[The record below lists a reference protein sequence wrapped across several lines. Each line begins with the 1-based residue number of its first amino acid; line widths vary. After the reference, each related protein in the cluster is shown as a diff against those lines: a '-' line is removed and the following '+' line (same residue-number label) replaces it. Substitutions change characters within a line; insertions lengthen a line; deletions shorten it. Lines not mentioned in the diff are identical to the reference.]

1 MADAIVSLAVERISD
16 LLIHEALFLKDVK
29 EQVES
34 LKDELKRMQCF
45 LEDVDRLPK
54 QDKQLRNRVSE
65 IRDLA
70 LDAEDVIDSF
80 ILEAAHQRGFYGV
93 VKRFTSIFT
102 KPIHQHKVGVQIK
115 AIQSKL
121 KSICET
127 LPAYEIPGDG
137 AGSSSVSG
145 MQQRLR
151 RTFSHVEQEDVVSL
165 EVSTK
170 DVLSLLMTEEDRSH
184 AVVSIVGMGGIGKTT
199 LARKQLKQLTKLLI
213 FFPERLNLFHQF
225 SLVL

>member
-16 LLIHEALFLKDVK
+16 LLINEALFLKDVK

-34 LKDELKRMQCF
+34 LRDELKRMHCF
-45 LEDVDRLPK
+45 LEDVDRQPE
-54 QDKQLRNRVSE
+54 QDKRLRNRVSE

-80 ILEAAHQRGFYGV
+80 TLKAAHQRGFHGV

-102 KPIHQHKVGVQIK
+102 KPFHLHKLGVQVK
-115 AIQSKL
+115 EIQTKLENISK
-121 KSICET
+121 S

-137 AGSSSVSG
+137 AGSSSVSS

-151 RTFSHVEQEDVVSL
+151 RTFSHVEEEDVKKTEL
-165 EVSTK
+165 M
-170 DVLSLLMTEEDRSH
+170 LSS
-184 AVVSIVGMGGIGKTT
+184 
-199 LARKQLKQLTKLLI
+199 Q
-213 FFPERLNLFHQF
+213 
-225 SLVL
+225 